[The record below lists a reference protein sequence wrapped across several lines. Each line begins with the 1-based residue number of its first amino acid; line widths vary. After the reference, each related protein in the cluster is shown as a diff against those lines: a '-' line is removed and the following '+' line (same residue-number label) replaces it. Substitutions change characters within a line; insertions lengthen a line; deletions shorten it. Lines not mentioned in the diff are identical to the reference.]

1 MYTMYKE
8 RTHDQLGQFD
18 EFDVDFAMA
27 KVTLI
32 HIYMNVYLN
41 AQGTVFAND
50 SKGNPIE
57 NRLVYYTIYVLPYTD
72 PVSNAP
78 MPGYLKVTFNDGSYI
93 KSFDNAETTYWYSI
107 TGLEPFEI
115 KQFT

>member
-1 MYTMYKE
+1 MYKE
-8 RTHDQLGQFD
+8 RKYDQLGQFD

-27 KVTLI
+27 KVTLT
-32 HIYMNVYLN
+32 HIYINVYLN
-41 AQGTVFAND
+41 AEGTVFAND
-50 SKGNPIE
+50 SKGNPIQ
-57 NRLVYYTIYVLPYTD
+57 NRLIYYAMYTLPYTD
-72 PVSNAP
+72 MGSNLP
-78 MPGYLKVTFNDGSYI
+78 MPGYLKIVFNDGSYI

>member
-1 MYTMYKE
+1 MYTMYNE

-18 EFDVDFAMA
+18 EFDLDFSMA
-27 KVTLI
+27 KTTLI
-32 HIYMNVYLN
+32 HVYMNVYLN
-41 AQGTVFAND
+41 AQGTVFALD
-50 SKGNPIE
+50 SNGNPIQ
-57 NRLVYYTIYVLPYTD
+57 NRLVYYTLYTLPYTD
-72 PVSNAP
+72 LVSNAQI
-78 MPGYLKVTFNDGSYI
+78 PGYLKVVFYDGSYI